1 MNTEELIRLLAAD
14 ARPVPAH
21 GLERRFA
28 LAVALGLAGAALL
41 MLGVFGLRQDWGA
54 VLVLPMFW
62 GKFALGGALAVLG
75 LTVVLRLARPGM
87 PWGRAALWLALP
99 PAVMWLLAGMVLAD
113 AEPPERL
120 ALLLGSTWR
129 DCPFNIALLSLP
141 ALATLLWALRG
152 AAPTRPAWAGAGAG
166 LLAGALGVLA
176 YALHCPEM
184 AAPFVALWYL
194 AGMALPTALGA
205 ALGPRLLRW

>member
-14 ARPVPAH
+14 ARPVRAH
-21 GLERRFA
+21 ALERRFA
-28 LAVALGLAGAALL
+28 LAVLLGLAGGAAL
-41 MLGVFGLRQDWGA
+41 MLGVFGPRQDWGA
-54 VLVLPMFW
+54 VLAQPMFW
-62 GKFALGGALAVLG
+62 GKLALGGALAALG
-75 LTVVLRLARPGM
+75 LAVLLRLARPGM
-87 PWGRAALWLALP
+87 AWGRAALWLALP
-99 PAVMWLLAGMVLAD
+99 PAVMWALAGASLSAAQPVD
-113 AEPPERL
+113 RL

-129 DCPFNIALLSLP
+129 SCPFNIALLALP
-141 ALATLLWALRG
+141 ALAALLWALRG

-205 ALGPRLLRW
+205 VLGPRLLRW